1 MDFARA
7 RGGHDPGDVVGAQA
21 AGDQDDDVLPR
32 PGHEAGQGPGPGHR
46 GVSPRGENPVVAQL
60 HEDVESAVLVLH
72 LVETAV
78 EGQGRSP
85 RLVAQAR
92 GRVHVDL
99 PVASENTNDEAEAH
113 GRSPTKRRQGHDV
126 GGDTINFVARVDEV
140 PGAWAHEHLDATG
153 GRHLKGGRHL
163 VEGGGQSA
171 ARQVPADLDAVRA
184 PVAGP
189 AGAQCV
195 LDADLHDGHGCHL
208 S

>member
-1 MDFARA
+1 MSSPARA
-7 RGGHDPGDVVGAQA
+7 TRRARAPGLAT
-21 AGDQDDDVLPR
+21 AGSP
-32 PGHEAGQGPGPGHR
+32 
-46 GVSPRGENPVVAQL
+46 PRGENPVVAQL

-126 GGDTINFVARVDEV
+126 GGDTINFLARVDEV

-163 VEGGGQSA
+163 IEGGGQSA
-171 ARQVPADLDAVRA
+171 ARQVPADLDAVGA
-184 PVAGP
+184 PVVGP

-195 LDADLHDGHGCHL
+195 LDADLHDGHGAHL